1 MQKKPQRNHDSVVIS
16 ELTKTL
22 YNEIPLCYGGAK
34 MNAQHNYDS
43 GVSYPTESWF
53 CGKDNLRIK
62 KRVNPLVGANSKWN
76 GANNNS
82 QMKSK
87 NIKGPKVP
95 LSISM

>member
-43 GVSYPTESWF
+43 GVFYPTESWERQF
-53 CGKDNLRIK
+53 ENK
-62 KRVNPLVGANSKWN
+62 KMSQPLGR
-76 GANNNS
+76 S
-82 QMKSK
+82 Q
-87 NIKGPKVP
+87 
-95 LSISM
+95 